1 MLLLIPR
8 DRQCLRGCA
17 SSKGMFD
24 SKDEKPLGTNEKLKQ
39 QILFLKEI
47 DNLKQIFRQTVLTK
61 DRRQE
66 NDAEHSWH
74 LAMLTIVLSEYSNVG
89 SFDLLKTV
97 KMTLIHDIVEIDAGD
112 TFCYDVHDRMMKVGK
127 EREAA
132 HRIFSIL
139 PEEQA
144 KEFINLW
151 EEFEARDTPEARF
164 AAAVDRLQPLLLNFY
179 SEGHAWREH
188 GVKKS
193 QVIER
198 NHHIE
203 KGSVEL
209 WRFAEAL
216 INESVEEGYLL
227 GE

>member
-1 MLLLIPR
+1 
-8 DRQCLRGCA
+8 
-17 SSKGMFD
+17 MFNT
-24 SKDEKPLGTNEKLKQ
+24 ERLQQ

-47 DNLKQIFRQTVLTK
+47 DDLKQILRQTVLTK
-61 DRRQE
+61 DRRKE

-74 LAMLTIVLSEYSNVG
+74 LAMLTIILSEYSNIQT
-89 SFDLLKTV
+89 FDVLRTV

-112 TFCYDVHDRMMKVGK
+112 TFCYDVHDREIKTEK

-139 PEEQA
+139 PEDQA
-144 KEFINLW
+144 REFIDLW
-151 EEFEARDTPEARF
+151 EEFEAMDTPEARF
-164 AAAVDRLQPLLLNFY
+164 AASVDRLQPLLLNFY
-179 SEGHAWREH
+179 SEGHAWRKH

-198 NHHIE
+198 NHHIQ
-203 KGSVEL
+203 KGSAEL

-216 INESVEEGYLL
+216 INESVERGYLL
-227 GE
+227 DR

>member
-1 MLLLIPR
+1 MRVSLFPNAR
-8 DRQCLRGCA
+8 
-17 SSKGMFD
+17 
-24 SKDEKPLGTNEKLKQ
+24 LKQ

-47 DNLKQIFRQTVLTK
+47 DDLKQILRQTVLTK

-74 LAMLTIVLSEYSNVG
+74 LAMLIVILSEYSNEK
-89 SFDLLKTV
+89 SLDILRTI
-97 KMTLIHDIVEIDAGD
+97 KMALIHDIVEIDAGD
-112 TFCYDVHDRMMKVGK
+112 TFCYDVHDREMKTEK

-139 PEEQA
+139 PEEQSR
-144 KEFINLW
+144 EYIDLW
-151 EEFEARDTPEARF
+151 EEFEAMKTPEAQF
-164 AAAVDRLQPLLLNFY
+164 SASVDRLQPLLLNFY
-179 SEGHAWREH
+179 SEGHAWRKH

-203 KGSVEL
+203 KGSSEL

-216 INESVEEGYLL
+216 INESVKRGYLL
-227 GE
+227 DG